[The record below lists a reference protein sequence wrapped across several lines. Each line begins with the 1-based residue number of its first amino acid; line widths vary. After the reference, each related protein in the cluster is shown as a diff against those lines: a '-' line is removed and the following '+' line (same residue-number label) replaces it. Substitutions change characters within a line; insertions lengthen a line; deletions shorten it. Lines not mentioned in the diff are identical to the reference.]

1 MLIRA
6 VLLCL
11 VMAGLIAAS
20 AAHAEK
26 NVQPASEIAI
36 VTIDDERG
44 FERCSSVDVQDQS
57 GSAVWLVAATDE
69 ESTTVGSE
77 EGDEENLEEEAE
89 SKVEEEV
96 ESKLECGR
104 CVGGYQ
110 VCRDVVKGKPLSR
123 RCK

>member
-1 MLIRA
+1 MLIRT

-11 VMAGLIAAS
+11 AMAGLIAAS

-26 NVQPASEIAI
+26 NVQPTSEIAI
-36 VTIDDERG
+36 VSIDDERG

-69 ESTTVGSE
+69 ESTTAGSE
-77 EGDEENLEEEAE
+77 EGEKET
-89 SKVEEEV
+89 VEEEV